1 MVSGPGHTGPK
12 GISENTNAKD
22 RNTFF
27 KTYDRMQRSDRLDVV
42 DSLIISS
49 LSRNAKQSTFE
60 IWDILRGFGHKISQ
74 EEIES
79 RISILENKGIIKNYT
94 IAVDP
99 RKIPG
104 RVTRVDLVRFR
115 TSQALPRRLEGL
127 KKYLRD
133 APFVVYSGRTRG
145 SYDWIT
151 VKSFLSSDMADEES
165 DIYRNLFGDILQTF
179 EVYDFIPQTD
189 ISLHGLAYTE
199 TEYARFLKEW
209 APPFVGK

>member
-1 MVSGPGHTGPK
+1 M
-12 GISENTNAKD
+12 I
-22 RNTFF
+22 
-27 KTYDRMQRSDRLDVV
+27 RMQNADRIDRV
-42 DSLIISS
+42 DSLIISA
-49 LSRNAKQSTFE
+49 LSRDARQSLFE
-60 IWDILRGFGHKISQ
+60 IWDILRGLGHDISQ

-79 RISILENKGIIKNYT
+79 RISSMEKRGIIRNYT
-94 IAVDP
+94 ITVDP
-99 RKIPG
+99 KKIPG

-151 VKSFLSSDMADEES
+151 VKSFISSDMADEES

-179 EVYDFIPQTD
+179 EVYDFIPQTN
-189 ISLHGLAYTE
+189 ISLHGLTYTE
-199 TEYARFLKEW
+199 TEYKRFLKEW
-209 APPFVGK
+209 APPFIGN